1 MEHEL
6 TLGNIFG
13 RLGGVILLVLANA
26 FFVAAEFALVGSRRS
41 KVDQMAAEG
50 DRKSRTVQQALNHLD
65 RYISATQLGI
75 TLASLGLGWLG
86 EPALAVLVD
95 RGGRELPG
103 RDGLHR

>member
-41 KVDQMAAEG
+41 KVD
-50 DRKSRTVQQALNHLD
+50 
-65 RYISATQLGI
+65 
-75 TLASLGLGWLG
+75 
-86 EPALAVLVD
+86 
-95 RGGRELPG
+95 
-103 RDGLHR
+103 